1 MSEVPRRSI
10 QRTRIIMKI
19 KIHTYPHG
27 PAIRL
32 PHDEIVSAVGLRG
45 RFSDARV
52 GQLEAGD
59 QYIMPIHNELPTRS
73 DTELL
78 ALMANRHLKSIYLD
92 NIIKPDF
99 RTVFI
104 LTSDSSE
111 LCKHEYDTNECSDLD
126 ALRDVLNYILD
137 QEEI

>member
-1 MSEVPRRSI
+1 
-10 QRTRIIMKI
+10 MKV

-59 QYIMPIHNELPTRS
+59 QYIMPIHTELTPRT

-92 NIIKPDF
+92 NIIKAELK
-99 RTVFI
+99 TIFI
-104 LTSDSSE
+104 LTSDASE
-111 LCKHEYDTNECSDLD
+111 LCKHDYDTSECSDLD
-126 ALRDVLNYILD
+126 ALRDALNFILD

>member
-1 MSEVPRRSI
+1 
-10 QRTRIIMKI
+10 MKV

-32 PHDEIVSAVGLRG
+32 PHDEIVSAMGLRG

-59 QYIMPIHNELPTRS
+59 QYIMPIHNELPPRT

-78 ALMANRHLKSIYLD
+78 ALIANRNLRPIYLD
-92 NIIKPDF
+92 CIITKGL
-99 RTVFI
+99 RTIFI
-104 LTSDSSE
+104 MTSDSSE
-111 LCKHEYDTNECSDLD
+111 LAKYEYDTNECSDLD
-126 ALRDVLNYILD
+126 ALREALNYILD